1 MHFHLYF
8 CKNILRLKFYPKNSM
23 SNTEGKKFHEI
34 VKYFKKLDQSG
45 VKVAAPEQLKN
56 YIKEGISL
64 FLEGNKGAGT
74 VGAKNIFQHTG
85 DLSYDTYDNNRKYS
99 YKIEQRNFEGRVNY
113 LTIAFG
119 RLIDKYTLRFEDISK
134 TIEIVKRKVR
144 NMLKST
150 IIAGDWRSKSNRLYP
165 YVLNDR
171 AQQSINILKDGYR
184 NVWKKDLIRDELLNR
199 LFYNKET
206 YKQFNMKAPFLD
218 AVYLSRMHAP
228 HTKFIKKY
236 KKNDILRELKR
247 QYRHNVKNNE
257 ILCDY
262 ITDEYI
268 IRDHF
273 ELDIVNPLL
282 YVLINSLQVLD
293 CMECRLNIE
302 KEYFEIHKISEQ
314 NVSKKSFHRQQMFKG
329 CFAVFT
335 LYHPNDEIFIY
346 DSIVFFMMLFL
357 KYFFQQ
363 VSKTK
368 AELDLFLQKHPDVD
382 HNSLTKIYPLYFVS
396 EKKIRT
402 NQEAANELRKK
413 QEANQQAANEK
424 KKQQAANPK
433 APTGES
439 TQK

>member
-8 CKNILRLKFYPKNSM
+8 CKNILQLKFYPKNSM

-34 VKYFKKLDQSG
+34 VKYFKKLDESG

-64 FLEGNKGAGT
+64 FLEGNQGAGT
-74 VGAKNIFQHTG
+74 VGAKKIFQHNG
-85 DLSYDTYDNNRKYS
+85 DLSYDTYDYNKQHS
-99 YKIEQRNFEGRVNY
+99 YKIEQKNFEGRVNY

-134 TIEIVKRKVR
+134 TIEIVRRKIR

-150 IIAGDWRSKSNRLYP
+150 MIAGDWRSKSNRLYP

-171 AQQSINILKDGYR
+171 AQQSMNILKDTYR
-184 NVWKKDLIRDELLNR
+184 NTWKRDFIRDDLLNR

-218 AVYLSRMHAP
+218 QWYLSKMSP
-228 HTKFIKKY
+228 PSTKFIKKY
-236 KKNDILRELKR
+236 KNVDILKDLKS
-247 QYRHNVKNNE
+247 QYRQNVKNSE

-268 IRDHF
+268 TLDQF
-273 ELDIVNPLL
+273 ERNNVNPLL
-282 YVLINSLQVLD
+282 YVLIHSLQVLD

-302 KEYFEIHKISEQ
+302 KDYFEIHKITEQ

-335 LYHPNDEIFIY
+335 MYHSNEEIFIY

-396 EKKIRT
+396 EQKIRS
-402 NQEAANELRKK
+402 NQKAASETQKNRNVR
-413 QEANQQAANEK
+413 AEK
-424 KKQQAANPK
+424 KSKK
-433 APTGES
+433 
-439 TQK
+439 